1 MTEPKSVVLP
11 ITPRGSD
18 AKFSKFEETAEGR
31 LQANFE
37 KSLLVFSLFFCD
49 LSPPCDPN
57 RPRFPQATVN
67 GEYMLAVRTPTSFSL
82 AGTPAISAA
91 LTAVFSVRS
100 DLQQLH

>member
-31 LQANFE
+31 LQA
-37 KSLLVFSLFFCD
+37 KSRKILTGFCLFCCD
-49 LSPPCDPN
+49 LSPPYDPG

-67 GEYMLAVRTPTSFSL
+67 GEYMLAVQALTSFYLSETPTIF
-82 AGTPAISAA
+82 AAVPAVS
-91 LTAVFSVRS
+91 SVRS
-100 DLQQLH
+100 ELQQLH